1 MAPLAP
7 RLGFYHQAYPHHSV
21 MEDASDDGDDED
33 EEQSYEQQQ
42 QQAMY
47 YQQQRHHHHQQQQ
60 QQQQQQHF
68 GSPGTIQ
75 QANAQPDGQD
85 GIEDDE
91 IYSDDESS
99 AASIPDENIDF
110 SLTYA
115 LYVPML
121 DAVISAR

>member
-47 YQQQRHHHHQQQQ
+47 YQQQRHHHQQQQ

-75 QANAQPDGQD
+75 QANAQPDGQE

>member
-47 YQQQRHHHHQQQQ
+47 YQQQRHHHQQQQ

>member
-7 RLGFYHQAYPHHSV
+7 RLEFYHQAYPHHSV

-42 QQAMY
+42 RQAMY
-47 YQQQRHHHHQQQQ
+47 YQQQRHHHQQQQ